1 MKKDNQDAPMTI
13 ATIQAFRRMLD
24 LMEEFIRN
32 TEAEKLE
39 EGKNIKNS
47 EIKI

>member
-32 TEAEKLE
+32 TEAEKL
-39 EGKNIKNS
+39 KAPRSRVKIKT
-47 EIKI
+47 